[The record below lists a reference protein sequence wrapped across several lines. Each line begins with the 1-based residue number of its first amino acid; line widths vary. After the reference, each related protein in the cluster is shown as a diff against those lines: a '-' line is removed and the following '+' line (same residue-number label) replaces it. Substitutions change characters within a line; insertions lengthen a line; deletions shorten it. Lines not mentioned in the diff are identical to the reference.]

1 MPDQFHWRVGVAP
14 EPYEPLDRRD
24 LYWGLLLLLIF
35 VLALAISWQRWGD
48 LVIDRGR
55 EMNTPLR
62 LARGEML
69 YSDVRFNYAPLSPY
83 FNAALYKLFGVSL
96 AVIYTN
102 GIITT
107 TLILG
112 LVLWLARRLMRP
124 AAATLATLGVLWL
137 CAFKPSGNFIFPYA
151 FSALHGCALGLVAL
165 VLLVQFVE
173 TEQKRFLFA
182 ASLVAGIALVT
193 KTEYGFPALLAGV
206 AAVGLTSSRSRVA
219 TMGAITMFVA
229 LPLAIAAATYSFLA
243 ARVGWPT
250 LIDDSYL
257 FLTNVPVEVVHFNLW
272 KSGFDRPLL
281 WFGQML
287 LALLRLLGLAGMMAS
302 VCLLVAVRL
311 GAGRRE
317 RLRWAGVLLLGV
329 LIFFG
334 GAIVQG
340 DLGPF
345 LAMPLI
351 LAVLIV
357 LSLFELQRP
366 DGKAAAEKRST
377 VVLTVM
383 AVYALGSLAR
393 VILRVP
399 SGGAYGSYFLPV
411 SLVLF
416 TYLWVELF
424 PRLFGD
430 LRARRWARGC
440 ALGLILLSVAG
451 TAARVAYQYRSKD
464 MSALR
469 TARGTMVARPNHVQ
483 AFQEA
488 IALIEHQTRPDEFVA
503 VVPEGTALHFF
514 SDRRSPLRD
523 EIVTPGFLDA
533 VGEERAIARLEQTRT
548 QLVLVANRPTKEYTQ
563 KIFGRDYYQ
572 RLMIWIEEH
581 YEVCAI
587 LGPDKRP
594 DIAIGDPTFFFRAY
608 CLRP

>member
-1 MPDQFHWRVGVAP
+1 MIGLFDWRVGVAP
-14 EPYEPLDRRD
+14 KPNEPLNRRD
-24 LYWGLLLLLIF
+24 LFWGFLLLLIF

-48 LVIDRGR
+48 LLIDRGR
-55 EMNTPLR
+55 ELNTPLR

-69 YSDVRFNYAPLSPY
+69 YSDVRFIYAPLSPY

-96 AVIYTN
+96 DVIYTN

-107 TLILG
+107 SLILG
-112 LVLWLARRLMRP
+112 LVYWLARRLMRP
-124 AAATLATLGVLWL
+124 AAAALAALGVLWL

-151 FSALHGCALGLVAL
+151 FSALHGCALGLAAL

-173 TEQKRFLFA
+173 TEQRRFLFA

-206 AAVGLTSSRSRVA
+206 AAAGLTSSRSRVA
-219 TMGAITMFVA
+219 TMGAMAMFVA
-229 LPLAIAAATYSFLA
+229 PPLAIAAATYSFVA
-243 ARVGWPT
+243 VRVGWPV

-257 FLTNVPVEVVHFNLW
+257 FLTNVPAELVHFNMW
-272 KSGFDRPLL
+272 KSGFDRPLFWL
-281 WFGQML
+281 GQMF
-287 LALLRLLGLAGMMAS
+287 LAMLRLLGLAGMMAS
-302 VCLLVAVRL
+302 VCILVAVRL
-311 GAGRRE
+311 RAERRE
-317 RLRWAGVLLLGV
+317 KLRWAGLFLLAA

-345 LAMPLI
+345 LAMPVI
-351 LAVLIV
+351 LAALIV
-357 LSLFELQRP
+357 VNFFELRRAG
-366 DGKAAAEKRST
+366 DKDASERRSA

-383 AVYALGSLAR
+383 AAYALGSLTR

-424 PRLFGD
+424 PRIFGD
-430 LRARRWARGC
+430 IRARRWARGC
-440 ALGLILLSVAG
+440 AFGLILLSLAG
-451 TAARVAYQYRSKD
+451 TAARVAYQYRGKD

-469 TARGTMVARPNHVQ
+469 TARGTMVARPDQVQ

-488 IALIEHQTRPDEFVA
+488 ITLIEHQTRPDEFVA

-514 SDRRSPLRD
+514 TDRRSPLRD
-523 EIVTPGFLDA
+523 EIVTPGMLDA
-533 VGEERAIARLEQTRT
+533 VGEERAIARLQETRT
-548 QLVLVANRPTKEYTQ
+548 RLVLVANRPTKEYKQ
-563 KIFGRDYYQ
+563 KVFGRDYYQ
-572 RLMIWIEEH
+572 RLMSWIEDH

-594 DIAIGDPTFFFRAY
+594 DIAIGEPTFFFRAY